1 MLKAIILPYRR
12 AFLALE
18 FAFKL
23 IFSYLSFSKGY
34 VLGNSYNL
42 PYNKTSWI
50 KKKKRESR
58 GREFNRHMTPNL
70 SRDTGHWS
78 GASGILQQALQAFL
92 SLVVNIWEISLH
104 FWHHKSYAQ
113 L

>member
-12 AFLALE
+12 SFLALE

-34 VLGNSYNL
+34 MLGNSYNL

-50 KKKKRESR
+50 KKKKEGVQRQR
-58 GREFNRHMTPNL
+58 V
-70 SRDTGHWS
+70 
-78 GASGILQQALQAFL
+78 QQAHD
-92 SLVVNIWEISLH
+92 S
-104 FWHHKSYAQ
+104 
-113 L
+113 

>member
-34 VLGNSYNL
+34 VLGNSTIC
-42 PYNKTSWI
+42 PTI
-50 KKKKRESR
+50 KPH
-58 GREFNRHMTPNL
+58 G
-70 SRDTGHWS
+70 
-78 GASGILQQALQAFL
+78 
-92 SLVVNIWEISLH
+92 
-104 FWHHKSYAQ
+104 
-113 L
+113 